1 MEKKSRVEDNKLE
14 GSRGCRKNDDS
25 HMCTQYFQ
33 FLQQIRMMATQSLH
47 WPVRMQEKMF
57 NTKGVTTE
65 VWATA
70 TVGRSRREEGGP
82 GFACVTQLEN
92 SPATT
97 AEAHL
102 QSTHFLVSP
111 HCTSLLLLENSD
123 PARHSTPG

>member
-1 MEKKSRVEDNKLE
+1 
-14 GSRGCRKNDDS
+14 
-25 HMCTQYFQ
+25 
-33 FLQQIRMMATQSLH
+33 MATQSLH
-47 WPVRMQEKMF
+47 WPVKMQEKIP

-82 GFACVTQLEN
+82 GFPTCVTH
-92 SPATT
+92 PATA

-111 HCTSLLLLENSD
+111 HCTFLLLLLLENSD
-123 PARHSTPG
+123 PG